1 MSSRRNSAASS
12 PCTCIVTEPSAETA
26 LPPPPSSRVKSS
38 RSGTSSPSSR
48 LRRRAMADLSATKG
62 SPSPPRIPVPHTTTA
77 PLVVSAEIVVAP
89 STARHAA
96 SAIASTQILSG
107 LSRQPARS
115 RSTASLARAL
125 RATTMRATV
134 FRTEVRK
141 TPSALMAPPHTTST
155 AVPTKTPAPIAP
167 AARVA
172 SGIAQPHALQPG
184 QEQQS
189 SHPYVTARHDAEHGK
204 QEGLTSEGVV
214 SVEVRRAQRG
224 KDDEKYDRER
234 HGDRRGRARLHL
246 KSARLALDL
255 LGAADRDFEVGEERR
270 QLAAARALYEDRGGE
285 QIEQRLADPLP
296 CRAPGLAPANRGG
309 GDDPKLRP
317 QRRRTTL
324 AQHGDGSVDSIR
336 TGFQELAQHP
346 HRLQHCVLEQN
357 LLGPRSSGNGA
368 AHNRNRAYG
377 TCESQ
382 HRQPGDQGRGKGS
395 NERDRQLDHGEAG
408 SAESWPTC
416 GGDQRDLQCPALAH
430 HSLDPRRSN

>member
-1 MSSRRNSAASS
+1 MSSRRKSAASS

-26 LPPPPSSRVKSS
+26 LPPPLSSRVKSS

-115 RSTASLARAL
+115 RSTANLARAL
-125 RATTMRATV
+125 
-134 FRTEVRK
+134 
-141 TPSALMAPPHTTST
+141 
-155 AVPTKTPAPIAP
+155 
-167 AARVA
+167 
-172 SGIAQPHALQPG
+172 
-184 QEQQS
+184 
-189 SHPYVTARHDAEHGK
+189 
-204 QEGLTSEGVV
+204 
-214 SVEVRRAQRG
+214 RG

-234 HGDRRGRARLHL
+234 HDDRRGRARLHL

-296 CRAPGLAPANRGG
+296 CRVPGLAPANRGG

-317 QRRRTTL
+317 QGRRTTL
-324 AQHGDGSVDSIR
+324 AQYGDGSVDSIR
-336 TGFQELAQHP
+336 AGFQELAQHP
-346 HRLQHCVLEQN
+346 HRLQHCVLAQN

-382 HRQPGDQGRGKGS
+382 HRQPGDQGCGKAA